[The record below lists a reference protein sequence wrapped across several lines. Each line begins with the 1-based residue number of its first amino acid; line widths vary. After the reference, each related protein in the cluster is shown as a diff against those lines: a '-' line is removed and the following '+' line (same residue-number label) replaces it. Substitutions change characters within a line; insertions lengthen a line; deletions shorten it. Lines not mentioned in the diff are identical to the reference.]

1 MNGWGS
7 MELAREFYLVLV
19 RGIVFEAVFYCFK
32 LSGGWCSRGVT
43 RNTTPTLPTVS
54 AEIPIPKKAIGTS
67 IHFAFCI
74 LHLSVLIATCTKK
87 ISAPENTNTQT
98 PTIPTLIIAQV
109 RSGQVRSAHHRPLTY
124 RTCIVRSSLR
134 IAGSPGRGTDGAKK
148 KNFMIRAPIGFIVLK
163 REGASSFSPLAERI
177 LSILF

>member
-1 MNGWGS
+1 MGS
-7 MELAREFYLVLV
+7 CLKLCFIVSSSAGDSVHVGLPETRPLPCLPYRLEFQFLKKQLVHL
-19 RGIVFEAVFYCFK
+19 
-32 LSGGWCSRGVT
+32 
-43 RNTTPTLPTVS
+43 
-54 AEIPIPKKAIGTS
+54 

-98 PTIPTLIIAQV
+98 PTIPTLIIVQV
-109 RSGQVRSAHHRPLTY
+109 RSGQVSTSSSAHLPHLYREIIFTY
-124 RTCIVRSSLR
+124 RRQPRPRYGRSQ
-134 IAGSPGRGTDGAKK
+134 KK
-148 KNFMIRAPIGFIVLK
+148 KLMIRAPIGFIVLK

>member
-1 MNGWGS
+1 MNGWGN
-7 MELAREFYLVLV
+7 MEVAREFYLVLV

-32 LSGGWCSRGVT
+32 LSRGWCSRGVT
-43 RNTTPTLPTVS
+43 RNTTPTFPTVS
-54 AEIPIPKKAIGTS
+54 AEIPIPKKEIGTS

-109 RSGQVRSAHHRPLTY
+109 RSGQVSTSSSAHLPHLYREIIFTY
-124 RTCIVRSSLR
+124 RRQPRPRYGRSQ
-134 IAGSPGRGTDGAKK
+134 KK
-148 KNFMIRAPIGFIVLK
+148 YLMIRAPIGFIILK